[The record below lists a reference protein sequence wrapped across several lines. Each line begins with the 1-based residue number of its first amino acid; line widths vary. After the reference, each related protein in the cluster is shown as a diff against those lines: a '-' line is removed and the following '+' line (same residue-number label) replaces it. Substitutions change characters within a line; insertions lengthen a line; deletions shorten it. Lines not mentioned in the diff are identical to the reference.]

1 MLTWLTR
8 LPAPE
13 ANELETAA
21 SVNETVPVPMNA
33 ARSPGAV
40 NVTAFVSVAG
50 TAPKSLPLV
59 PPKST
64 TPSNAEALKDWVEV
78 GRSTR
83 PPTPGPL
90 DVSVPSTFP
99 TTVAGAG
106 SRLSTWMRLVKV
118 PVWTRSTDV
127 SVPRA
132 GSNCAAVPDWV
143 KLVGVSA
150 NVTLRDRV
158 VGATWT
164 VRSDE
169 NWYAP
174 DASVV
179 VEPTTTPDAF
189 KSSIGLLA
197 IGASPLSNRPL
208 PSAS

>member
-1 MLTWLTR
+1 M
-8 LPAPE
+8 
-13 ANELETAA
+13 
-21 SVNETVPVPMNA
+21 
-33 ARSPGAV
+33 
-40 NVTAFVSVAG
+40 
-50 TAPKSLPLV
+50 
-59 PPKST
+59 
-64 TPSNAEALKDWVEV
+64 
-78 GRSTR
+78 
-83 PPTPGPL
+83 
-90 DVSVPSTFP
+90 
-99 TTVAGAG
+99 
-106 SRLSTWMRLVKV
+106 
-118 PVWTRSTDV
+118 

-189 KSSIGLLA
+189 RSSIVAVGDRGLAAVEPAVAVGVVIDEPADHIAREQLPPLERLDAEPARGGVRTPAPIPSA
-197 IGASPLSNRPL
+197 ILGLMAHASPLS
-208 PSAS
+208 